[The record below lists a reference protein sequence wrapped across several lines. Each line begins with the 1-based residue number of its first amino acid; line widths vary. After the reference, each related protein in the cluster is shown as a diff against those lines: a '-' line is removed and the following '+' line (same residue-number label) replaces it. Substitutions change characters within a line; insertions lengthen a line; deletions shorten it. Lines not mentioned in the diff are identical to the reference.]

1 MEIPHI
7 KARHSAVCHA
17 MAKHAPPQSGWE
29 VETDGDFSHITS
41 EEMRKRLERTEHPIG
56 LTFQEDTDDIS
67 VRSVELPEEMRGMGV
82 GTQLYIEALRYAQQN
97 SLGFRSDIGPT
108 PDALAVYTRLIKAG
122 LPITQQRVSLEEGE
136 AIQVLI
142 SGDDLQEIDLDE
154 LAQGIGAQDG

>member
-1 MEIPHI
+1 VEIPHT

-67 VRSVELPEEMRGMGV
+67 VRSVELPEEMRGMGI
-82 GTQLYIEALRYAQQN
+82 GTQLYIEALKYAQQN
-97 SLGFRSDIGPT
+97 GLGFKSDIGPT

-122 LPITQQRVSLEEGE
+122 LPLTQQRVSLEEGE
-136 AIQVLI
+136 TIQVSI
-142 SGDDLQEIDLDE
+142 PSDALQEADLDK
-154 LAQGIGAQDG
+154 LVQDMDVSG